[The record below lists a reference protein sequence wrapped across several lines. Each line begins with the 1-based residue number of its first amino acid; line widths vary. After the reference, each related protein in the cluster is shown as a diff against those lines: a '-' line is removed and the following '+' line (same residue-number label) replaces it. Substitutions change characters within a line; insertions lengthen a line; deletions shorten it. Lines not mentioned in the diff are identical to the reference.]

1 MPHSAPSLSENS
13 SCVQTSFKAKKLP
26 SSACARQTGVRPAS
40 TCFMVSSGSSSVDAT
55 RWLANA
61 RLQLGLDELP
71 RVLERDALEDVA
83 EESLYEHPLGG
94 RLGDAARAEVEHVLW
109 VDRADCGAVGA
120 AHVVVVDLEH
130 RDRRRFGLVRRS
142 EEHTSE
148 LQSHLNLVCRL
159 LLEKKNIVSTSS

>member
-40 TCFMVSSGSSSVDAT
+40 TCFMVSIGSSSVDAT

-83 EESLYEHPLGG
+83 EESLYEHPLAG
-94 RLGDAARAEVEHVLW
+94 RLGEAALAEAQHVPLLARPDS
-109 VDRADCGAVGA
+109 VA
-120 AHVVVVDLEH
+120 AAAA
-130 RDRRRFGLVRRS
+130 
-142 EEHTSE
+142 T
-148 LQSHLNLVCRL
+148 
-159 LLEKKNIVSTSS
+159 

>member
-71 RVLERDALEDVA
+71 RVLERDALEHVA
-83 EESLYEHPLGG
+83 AQSLYAHPLVA
-94 RLGDAARAEVEHVLW
+94 RLPAPPPPQVEH
-109 VDRADCGAVGA
+109 
-120 AHVVVVDLEH
+120 
-130 RDRRRFGLVRRS
+130 
-142 EEHTSE
+142 
-148 LQSHLNLVCRL
+148 
-159 LLEKKNIVSTSS
+159 